1 MPEPVQVVNHPSWT
15 HFIIILLIF
24 AGAGTGGYFMGLE
37 AGKLKGA
44 LAAIKANPP
53 NSYNGS
59 GPVVVDQSTKHLG
72 YMFGLKPAKAWG
84 IGICHD

>member
-1 MPEPVQVVNHPSWT
+1 MSEQVEVVNHPSWT
-15 HFIIILLIF
+15 HFVVIMVIF
-24 AGAGTGGYFMGLE
+24 IATTAGGYCMGLE

-44 LAAIKANPP
+44 LAAIKSNPP

-59 GPVVVDQSTKHLG
+59 GPVTVDQSTKHLG
-72 YMFGLKPAKAWG
+72 YMFGLKPAKSWG